1 MIFLVFTRAAI
12 KLRQGPLSGSAS
24 KILSLSMI
32 STLMMKWFHACLML
46 TISVRAWVKRSRKMF
61 IWTLRLA
68 LIQPSAGQHKVG
80 VRGCARQRYLA
91 RRTAAPRVRRARSA
105 VVAVRRRSQLQS
117 FRRMQVVAT
126 AHPGRSRRWS
136 ARSAGASVYRPR
148 TLRCFPQQQRVVRTR
163 ATVRPTIAFVV
174 FFHSRSFAGIA
185 VAPRDLCAQGSVGV
199 RFTVIE
205 WFPKPIWSSACS
217 TFSSEAK
224 IA

>member
-1 MIFLVFTRAAI
+1 MRLVFTRAAF
-12 KLRQGPLSGSAS
+12 KLRQRALSGSAP
-24 KILSLSMI
+24 KILFRSMI
-32 STLMMKWFHACLML
+32 SPLMMTWFRACLIL
-46 TISVRAWVKRSRKMF
+46 TISFRALAKRLRKMF

-68 LIQPSAGQHKVG
+68 LIQPSAGQHNVG

-91 RRTAAPRVRRARSA
+91 RRTAAPRVRRARPA

-126 AHPGRSRRWS
+126 AHPGRPRRWS

-185 VAPRDLCAQGSVGV
+185 VAPRDLCAPGSVGV
-199 RFTVIE
+199 RSTVIA

-217 TFSSEAK
+217 TSSSEAK

>member
-1 MIFLVFTRAAI
+1 MRVVFNRAAI
-12 KLRQGPLSGSAS
+12 KLRQRALSGSAP
-24 KILSLSMI
+24 KILLRSMI
-32 STLMMKWFHACLML
+32 SPLMMTWFRACRIL
-46 TISVRAWVKRSRKMF
+46 TISIRASAKRLRKMF
-61 IWTLRLA
+61 IWALRLA

-126 AHPGRSRRWS
+126 VHPGRSRWWS
-136 ARSAGASVYRPR
+136 GRSAGASVYRPR

-163 ATVRPTIAFVV
+163 ATVRPTSAFVV
-174 FFHSRSFAGIA
+174 CFHSRSFAGIA
-185 VAPRDLCAQGSVGV
+185 VAPRELCALGSVGV
-199 RFTVIE
+199 RSTVIA

-217 TFSSEAK
+217 TSSSEAK